1 MYQALYRKYR
11 PNNFNE
17 VVGQE
22 VIVKTLKN
30 AISNNSLTHAYLFTG
45 PRGTGKTSVAKIL
58 AKTINC
64 ENHNNGLPCNSC
76 VSCTQINQ
84 KNFIDIIEID
94 AASNN
99 GVDEIRELKNKIN
112 LVPSLGKY
120 KIYIID
126 EVHMLTTGAFNALLK
141 TLEEPPQHVIFVLA
155 TTDPQKIPATI
166 LSRCQRFDF
175 KRISETF
182 ISGRIKEICDIENI
196 NIDESGINEIA
207 RLSDGGMRDALSI
220 LDQVV
225 AFSDDKITLEDIHMI
240 NGTLTQEQLSKF
252 VQYIINNDLYN
263 NLNLIEKWDN
273 EGKNLSKILEEI
285 ILFFKNILISKEA
298 PSYLEE
304 KKLDLN
310 LYNSFNELV
319 EESKII
325 EYIDVFNKNLY
336 EIKKSNKPK
345 MIFDLLIIK
354 ILNKS
359 EIKQQSIASE
369 KTVKPKEKTEE
380 KKIEVSKKV
389 EPKLQE
395 ETGVNKVIKEKLKQI
410 KETRIN
416 NALAGFNKKELLNL
430 KEKQDDLKPLLID
443 LDYSMYVS
451 IILDGELKV
460 ASDTNLIYVF
470 DTETNADLFN
480 QNIIK
485 IEETLEKVFAKKYSV
500 IAIDNISWEIIK
512 KEFNSKTKQYT
523 YQEENININEI
534 FKEESSSNEIENL
547 FGNEIEYN

>member
-11 PNNFNE
+11 PNNFDE

-30 AISNNSLTHAYLFTG
+30 AINNDSLTHAYLFTG

-64 ENHNNGLPCNSC
+64 ENHNNGLPCDNC

-141 TLEEPPQHVIFVLA
+141 TLEEPPKHIIFILA

-182 ISGRIKEICDIENI
+182 ISGRIKEVCDIEKI
-196 NIDESGINEIA
+196 NIDEAGISEIA

-220 LDQVV
+220 LDQVI
-225 AFSDDKITLEDIHMI
+225 AFADDKITLEDIHMI
-240 NGTLTQEQLSKF
+240 NGTLTQKQLSKF

-263 NLNLIEKWDN
+263 TLNAIEQWDN

-298 PSYLEE
+298 PNYLEE
-304 KKLDLN
+304 NKININ
-310 LYNSFNELV
+310 LYSSFNKLV
-319 EESKII
+319 AKEKII
-325 EYIDVFNKNLY
+325 EYIDIFNKNLY

-345 MIFDLLIIK
+345 IIFDLLVIK

-359 EIKQQSIASE
+359 EIKLQSIVPK
-369 KTVKPKEKTEE
+369 KTEQSKKITEE
-380 KKIEVSKKV
+380 KKIEVSKKN
-389 EPKLQE
+389 ESKQPE
-395 ETGVNKVIKEKLKQI
+395 ETSVNKEIKEKLKQI
-410 KETRIN
+410 KEIRIN
-416 NALAGFNKKELLNL
+416 NTLSGFNKKELLNL
-430 KEKQDDLKPLLID
+430 KDKNDDLKPLLID

-451 IILDGELKV
+451 IILDGELKA

-485 IEETLEKVFAKKYSV
+485 IEETLEKVFDKKYSV
-500 IAIDNISWEIIK
+500 IATDIISWEIIK
-512 KEFNSKTKQYT
+512 KEFNSKIKQYI
-523 YQEENININEI
+523 YQEEIIDINEI
-534 FKEESSSNEIENL
+534 FEEESSSNEIENL

>member
-11 PNNFNE
+11 PNNFDE

-30 AISNNSLTHAYLFTG
+30 AINNDSLTHAYLFTG

-64 ENHNNGLPCNSC
+64 ENHNKGLPCDNC

-141 TLEEPPQHVIFVLA
+141 TLEEPPKHIIFILA

-175 KRISETF
+175 KRISEVF
-182 ISGRIKEICDIENI
+182 ISGRIKKICDIEKI
-196 NIDESGINEIA
+196 NIDEAGINEIA

-220 LDQVV
+220 LDQVI
-225 AFSDDKITLEDIHMI
+225 AFSNDKITLEDIHMI

-252 VQYIINNDLYN
+252 VQYIMSNDLYN
-263 NLNLIEKWDN
+263 TLNLIEQWDN

-298 PSYLEE
+298 PNYLEE
-304 KKLDLN
+304 KKVDIG

-319 EESKII
+319 EKNKLI

-359 EIKQQSIASE
+359 EVKQQIIVQE
-369 KTVKPKEKTEE
+369 KPVELKKKTEQ
-380 KKIEVSKKV
+380 KKV
-389 EPKLQE
+389 EILETKDVKQKE
-395 ETGVNKVIKEKLKQI
+395 DTGVEKVIKEKLKQI
-410 KETRIN
+410 KEIRIN
-416 NALAGFNKKELLNL
+416 NALSGFNKKELLNL

-451 IILDGELKV
+451 IILDGELKAV
-460 ASDTNLIYVF
+460 SDNNLIYVF
-470 DTETNADLFN
+470 NTETNADLFN

-485 IEETLEKVFAKKYSV
+485 IEETLEKVFGKKYSV
-500 IAIDNISWEIIK
+500 IATDNISWEIIK
-512 KEFNSKTKQYT
+512 KEFNSKIKQYI
-523 YQEENININEI
+523 YQEETIDINEI
-534 FKEESSSNEIENL
+534 FEEGSSSNEIENL

>member
-11 PNNFNE
+11 PNNFDE

-30 AISNNSLTHAYLFTG
+30 AIKNNSLTHAYLFTG

-64 ENHNNGLPCNSC
+64 ENHNNGLPCDEC

-141 TLEEPPQHVIFVLA
+141 TLEEPPKHIIFILA

-175 KRISETF
+175 KRISEVY
-182 ISGRIKEICDIENI
+182 ISERIKEICDKEK
-196 NIDESGINEIA
+196 IDIDIDGIKEIA

-225 AFSDDKITLEDIHMI
+225 AFSDEKITLEDIHMI

-252 VQYIINNDLYN
+252 IEYIINNDLYN
-263 NLNLIEKWDN
+263 ILNLIEKWDN

-285 ILFFKNILISKEA
+285 ILFFKNILISIEA
-298 PSYLEE
+298 PKYLED
-304 KKLDLN
+304 KNLNNN
-310 LYNSFNELV
+310 LYTSFNNLI
-319 EESKII
+319 SKDKLI
-325 EYIDVFNKNLY
+325 EYIDIFNKNLY
-336 EIKKSNKPK
+336 EIKKTNKPK
-345 MIFDLLIIK
+345 MIFDLVIIK
-354 ILNKS
+354 VLNDVTNKKQ
-359 EIKQQSIASE
+359 EFIHEEVIKN
-369 KTVKPKEKTEE
+369 KEKEPVIE
-380 KKIEVSKKV
+380 KKIE
-389 EPKLQE
+389 
-395 ETGVNKVIKEKLKQI
+395 ETKINKNVGIDRKIKEKLKEI
-410 KETRIN
+410 KDIRIN
-416 NALAGFNKKELLNL
+416 NTLAAFDKKELLNL
-430 KEKQDDLKPLLID
+430 KDKHDDLKPLLID
-443 LDYSMYVS
+443 LEYSMYVS
-451 IILDGELKV
+451 IILDGQLKA
-460 ASDTNLIYVF
+460 ASNENLIYVF
-470 DTETNADLFN
+470 DTETNSDLFN

-485 IEETLEKVFAKKYSV
+485 IEEILEKVFEKKYKV
-500 IAIDNISWEIIK
+500 ISTDIISWEIIK
-512 KEFNSKTKQYT
+512 KEFNSKTKQYI
-523 YQEENININEI
+523 YQDETINIYEI
-534 FKEESSSNEIENL
+534 FKDNKKTNEIENL